1 MSECLSAKGLECGAP
16 ALKRLRAATSDI
28 CEVVPRTDEDDF
40 HVSHATR
47 VIDGA
52 LLADSFTTRLEYDRT
67 PAHVARGGLDHYQV
81 ALCLQGEMQFTSGRR
96 ELTMRRGD
104 VCLIDM
110 AQPSRIVLTEAD
122 DDRTRVM
129 SLVLPRAV
137 LAPKLAYPDS
147 ATASFLPGS
156 GSHGCLLASQFATF
170 WQPDAPEAGSPTA
183 TIEAMIDIVAAAAG
197 CAADA
202 NGKVSRAERHL
213 YLAMIKRHIESNLET
228 EAVAP
233 THLCRRFRISRASLY
248 RLFEAEGGLACYVRE
263 RRLNRALMMLIS
275 PTAPGE
281 RLIDLAVSLQFSSAS
296 TFIRAFRRQFG
307 MTPGEI
313 RELSQVWLR
322 ETGAVPVPDGLL
334 HQLARR

>member
-1 MSECLSAKGLECGAP
+1 MSESLSAKGLECGAR
-16 ALKRLRAATSDI
+16 ALERLRAATSDI

-104 VCLIDM
+104 VCLIDL
-110 AQPSRIVLTEAD
+110 AQPNRTVLTEAD
-122 DDRTRVM
+122 DDRSRVM

-156 GSHGCLLASQFATF
+156 GSHGRLLANQFATL
-170 WQPDAPEAGSPTA
+170 WQPAVPEAGSPTA
-183 TIEAMIDIVAAAAG
+183 TIEAMIDVVAAAVG

-202 NGKVSRAERHL
+202 NGNVARAERHL

-228 EAVAP
+228 AAVAP
-233 THLCRRFRISRASLY
+233 NHLCRHFRISRASLY

-275 PTAPGE
+275 PATPGK
-281 RLIDLAVSLQFSSAS
+281 RLIDLAVSLQFSSDS

-313 RELSQVWLR
+313 RELSEAWLR
-322 ETGAVPVPDGLL
+322 ETGAAPVPDGLL
-334 HQLARR
+334 YQLARR